1 MASKTPKNGSLVAL
15 CGVNGGKEITKV
27 IRGKEIGEGVKEV
40 LERRV
45 SGGRPSEI
53 GGGDFAFAGGERV
66 GRDVAELQGNDGVGA
81 HGRTDNFSVAG
92 GGIPTRSRRVRPFQ
106 HRKRPVGRMPP
117 RETMSGMSARQETAI
132 PPKRQ

>member
-92 GGIPTRSRRVRPFQ
+92 GGIPTRSHGELPSRP
-106 HRKRPVGRMPP
+106 RAKRADRMLHSTQRTGTYTP
-117 RETMSGMSARQETAI
+117 R
-132 PPKRQ
+132 